1 MTITAIVSH
10 DIKDWD
16 TFKAG
21 FDAHASVR
29 AAADITAKAYRKVDS
44 SNTVYVIGEIPS
56 QEVFDEFFSDP
67 DFHKHMDDIGVIQ
80 PVDVTVL
87 EGI

>member
-16 TFKAG
+16 TFKEG
-21 FDAHASVR
+21 FDSHESVR
-29 AAADITAKAYRKVDS
+29 AAAGIIAKAYRKVDS

-67 DFHKHMDDIGVIQ
+67 DFHKHMDDIGVVL
-80 PVDVTVL
+80 PVDVTVI

>member
-1 MTITAIVSH
+1 MTVTAVVSH

-16 TFKAG
+16 TFKEG
-21 FDAHASVR
+21 FDAHESIR
-29 AAADITAKAYRKVDS
+29 AAAGITAKAYKKVNS

-56 QEVFDEFFSDP
+56 QEIFDDFFSNP
-67 DFHKHMDDIGVIQ
+67 DFHTHMEDIGVIL

-87 EGI
+87 EQI

>member
-16 TFKAG
+16 TFKEG
-21 FDAHASVR
+21 FDAHESVR

-56 QEVFDEFFSDP
+56 
-67 DFHKHMDDIGVIQ
+67 
-80 PVDVTVL
+80 
-87 EGI
+87 

>member
-10 DIKDWD
+10 DIKDWN
-16 TFKAG
+16 TFKEG
-21 FDAHASVR
+21 FDAHDSVR
-29 AAADITAKAYRKVDS
+29 TAAGITAKAYKKVDS

-56 QEVFDEFFSDP
+56 KKVFDEFFSDP
-67 DFHKHMDDIGVIQ
+67 DFHKHMENIGVIL

-87 EGI
+87 EEI